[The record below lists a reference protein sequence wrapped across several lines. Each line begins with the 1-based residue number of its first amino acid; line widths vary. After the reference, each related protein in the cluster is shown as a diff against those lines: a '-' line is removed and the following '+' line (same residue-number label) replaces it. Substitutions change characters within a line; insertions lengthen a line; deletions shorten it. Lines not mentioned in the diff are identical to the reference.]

1 MVETQQITEEQ
12 IKVFE
17 QMTEEYNKIALDRSR
32 FTVEEAKQA
41 RKGVYEAG
49 GLTFPENN
57 FHVVD
62 SINALFKKYK
72 EITGLDNLSGS
83 DLNLGSL
90 DAHWLKY
97 HVFYRDV
104 LKHEGLEKLQLLE
117 PMLKVG
123 WFLMCDDLCIV
134 SQKPVYI
141 GLSGTR
147 LHAENR
153 KALEF
158 ADGKGIYAWKGV
170 LLKEK
175 THGWIITNPE
185 KITVDDIMKEN
196 NAEIRRVM
204 LERFGFDR
212 FFEEADSKLLDDD
225 PKHGKLYEIA
235 LPDDEPIKLLK
246 VINSTAEP
254 DGTFKE
260 YILPVPE
267 DMQTSLQARAWTF
280 DCDPKEFEF
289 EVET

>member
-1 MVETQQITEEQ
+1 MQQLKITEDQ
-12 IKVFE
+12 IKIFE
-17 QMTEEYNKIALDRSR
+17 QMTEEYNKIALDTKR
-32 FTVEEAKQA
+32 FTVEEAKEA
-41 RKGVYEAG
+41 MRKVYEVAE
-49 GLTFPENN
+49 LEFPEEN
-57 FHVVD
+57 FYVVD
-62 SINALFKKYK
+62 SINALFQKYK
-72 EITGLDNLSGS
+72 EITGLSNLSGS

-97 HVFYRDV
+97 HVFYRDI
-104 LKHEGLEKLQLLE
+104 LKHEGLEKLKHLE
-117 PMLKVG
+117 PMLKLG

-141 GLSGTR
+141 GLLGTR

-158 ADGKGIYAWKGV
+158 SDGTGIYAWKGV

-175 THGWIITNPE
+175 THGWIISNPE
-185 KITVDDIMKEN
+185 KITVHHIMKEK

-212 FFEEADSKLLDDD
+212 FFEESDSKLLDDD
-225 PKHGKLYEIA
+225 PKHGKLYQID

-246 VINSTAEP
+246 VVNSTPEP

-260 YILPVPE
+260 YIIPVPE
-267 DMQTSLQARAWTF
+267 NMETSLEARAWTF
-280 DCDPKEFEF
+280 DCPPEEFEF
-289 EVET
+289 EIET

>member
-1 MVETQQITEEQ
+1 MGQLQITEDQ
-12 IKVFE
+12 IKIFE
-17 QMTEEYNKIALDRSR
+17 QMTEEYNRIALDTKR
-32 FTVEEAKQA
+32 FTVEEAKEA
-41 RKGVYEAG
+41 MRGVYEVAG
-49 GLTFPENN
+49 IEFPENN
-57 FHVVD
+57 FHVVE
-62 SINALFKKYK
+62 SVTALFRKYK

-104 LKHEGLEKLQLLE
+104 LKHEGLENLKYLE
-117 PMLKVG
+117 PMLKLG

-134 SQKPVYI
+134 SQKPIYI
-141 GLSGTR
+141 SLLGTR

-158 ADGKGIYAWKGV
+158 SDGTGIYAWKGV

-185 KITVDDIMKEN
+185 KITVDHIMREKN
-196 NAEIRRVM
+196 SEIRRVM

-212 FFEEADSKLLDDD
+212 FFEESESKLLDDD
-225 PKHGKLYEIA
+225 PKHGKLYQID
-235 LPDDEPIKLLK
+235 LPNDEPIKLLK
-246 VINSTAEP
+246 VVNSTPEP

-260 YILPVPE
+260 YIIPVPE
-267 DMQTSLQARAWTF
+267 TMMTSLEARAWTF
-280 DCDPKEFEF
+280 DCSPEEFEF
-289 EVET
+289 EIET